1 MSGNHSSMQYKFRGG
16 GQERSSP
23 YLLPDSITGGFT
35 MRKESISITA
45 ALAAAVLCCGGGSAI
60 AADLSVNDPADLTE
74 ENGWKWNEGIGTT
87 VWAPIDS
94 SSDNRIT
101 VSGNGDTSWESLAGG
116 VASSSPD
123 TAANKNTINL
133 NHVKWSANSRVYGGY
148 AYSSYDSTANEN
160 VVNMIGGSMGK
171 NHYIYGGYA
180 FGVEATADE
189 NAVSLNAVSE
199 VKKVYGGYADF
210 NRSWGG
216 KSGDISLTSNENT
229 VVFG

>member
-1 MSGNHSSMQYKFRGG
+1 
-16 GQERSSP
+16 
-23 YLLPDSITGGFT
+23 

>member
-1 MSGNHSSMQYKFRGG
+1 
-16 GQERSSP
+16 
-23 YLLPDSITGGFT
+23 

-180 FGVEATADE
+180 KSNNENAMANKNVTSLNAVTLGGSDWIYGGYAFGVEATADE